1 MTDQDTDDDN
11 STIYVLGAALG
22 FTLTHLVFTRPVRHV
37 LLYVIPVSP
46 TWKQTRGD

>member
-1 MTDQDTDDDN
+1 MTDQD
-11 STIYVLGAALG
+11 TIYVLGAVLG

-37 LLYVIPVSP
+37 LLSVIPISP